1 MQLHDQIKTPQGQIP
16 TARAR
21 IATDEEDRP
30 AIEFTFKTPEDI
42 AREGRLDARS
52 LEAPPSLEELS
63 VIAPGNVED
72 LARRCG
78 PLFGGSA
85 RESLLDWQ
93 DAAEVARITVLM
105 QQAVNESLPLDVI
118 GDILAKTVVRNAET
132 GNAFSIMAVTS
143 PLSGG
148 SEGAYASRMP
158 ALPWFRKFGGEDCYE
173 YVFAAVDE
181 DEHGEYLA
189 TLLLSFEREITTVDF
204 VAVLQC
210 FFDEGAVRD
219 MLRNARGDVDLLDL
233 PSIDDGALGHP
244 TGHDALSAS
253 AEQLKA
259 ADLDHIQK
267 LIHAIISLH
276 LQDVTLDVFRSA
288 EGDEFLT
295 FGTYLSYLWYSFS
308 RRLGQVKIGLCEVCG
323 KGFSLTGHR
332 GIKRRFCSEECK
344 TKAKN
349 LRRKET
355 TARVR
360 EMFAEGASVAQIA
373 SAAYP
378 KDTADKAEAKVRSL
392 LGQWVE
398 LKHRLAAE
406 AAAGEDRPLAR
417 RCAEEGVRVS
427 ETDTRSEPE

>member
-52 LEAPPSLEELS
+52 LGAPPSLEDLS

-93 DAAEVARITVLM
+93 DAAEMARI
-105 QQAVNESLPLDVI
+105 
-118 GDILAKTVVRNAET
+118 K
-132 GNAFSIMAVTS
+132 
-143 PLSGG
+143 
-148 SEGAYASRMP
+148 
-158 ALPWFRKFGGEDCYE
+158 
-173 YVFAAVDE
+173 
-181 DEHGEYLA
+181 YLA
-189 TLLLSFEREITTVDF
+189 TLLLSFESEITTVDF

-210 FFDEGAVRD
+210 FFDEDAIRV

-244 TGHDALSAS
+244 TGRDALSPS
-253 AEQLKA
+253 AEQLVA
-259 ADLDHIQK
+259 TDLGHVQK

-276 LQDVTLDVFRSA
+276 LQGVTLDVFRSA
-288 EGDEFLT
+288 EGDEFLA
-295 FGTYLSYLWYSFS
+295 FDTYLSYLWNSFS

-392 LGQWVE
+392 LEQWVE
-398 LKHRLAAE
+398 LKHRLADEADAADDVPG
-406 AAAGEDRPLAR
+406 AAADEKRPLAR
-417 RCAEEGVRVS
+417 RCTEEGVVVRES
-427 ETDTRSEPE
+427 GKRR